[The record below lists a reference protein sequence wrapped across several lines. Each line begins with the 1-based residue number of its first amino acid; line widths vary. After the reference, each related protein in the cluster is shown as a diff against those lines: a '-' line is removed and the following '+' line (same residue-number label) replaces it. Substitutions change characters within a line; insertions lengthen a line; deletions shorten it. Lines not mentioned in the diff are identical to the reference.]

1 MVCCVYLQ
9 LHLGKAKF
17 NAAGGDLRSIDFNR
31 PKNLYRITY
40 EEKYI
45 MESLFRLFPE
55 VENDQAQIAST
66 PSFFMT
72 CGFSQFLLTKTTP
85 FGSPPNS
92 SNTTNKFPVGFSQE

>member
-1 MVCCVYLQ
+1 
-9 LHLGKAKF
+9 
-17 NAAGGDLRSIDFNR
+17 
-31 PKNLYRITY
+31 
-40 EEKYI
+40 

-92 SNTTNKFPVGFSQE
+92 SKTTNKEWINIAKHKHNYDTHFEPSQCLLSRN